1 MKEVAKK
8 YILEVVQNTGSFPKI
23 SWLAKELGTNEYQ
36 TRQILKELVR
46 EKFLYMKGNWYY
58 LSKNEYDRIRNN
70 DKRNEKTQREQDVV
84 GGIQNN
90 NLGHIQNEEDVNL
103 GYIQNDFGRIQ
114 NEENVQNN
122 VQNIQNNV
130 QNVQNNVQ
138 NVQNNVQ
145 NVQNRPI
152 FDIAIF
158 SIRFVLFAV
167 GIGAVILSFYFTF
180 TWLADTLPKYIAA
193 LVSGIMI
200 GFSSMAFQV
209 IILFVTKQVVTKWY
223 RFLIAAGFLV
233 LWAIVVSFSM
243 LSTVAVQYDEYIKNV
258 VVEAET
264 LKDISVGRTEWALLQ
279 EEKSIIETQLED
291 KRMAYYYYLE
301 TSKTQQ
307 TGSKAWND
315 NQWRITLNQREIDK
329 LVEQL
334 KKVRENEKRMLK
346 ELPEA
351 TAADNTT
358 GRINNFFTWVST
370 TFNFNQNIFRFVIT
384 SFPAVFI
391 DLIAPI
397 ALSIAFFL
405 KKKKI
410 NPKN

>member
-8 YILEVVQNTGSFPKI
+8 YILEAVQNTGSFPKI
-23 SWLAKELGTNEYQ
+23 SWLAKKLGTNEYR
-36 TRQILKELVR
+36 TRLILKELVK

-70 DKRNEKTQREQDVV
+70 DEHNEKTQREQDVTEN
-84 GGIQNN
+84 IQNN
-90 NLGHIQNEEDVNL
+90 NLGHIQNDENINS
-103 GYIQNDFGRIQ
+103 GYIQNNFGRIQ
-114 NEENVQNN
+114 NEENVQN
-122 VQNIQNNV
+122 
-130 QNVQNNVQ
+130 
-138 NVQNNVQ
+138 

-180 TWLADTLPKYIAA
+180 TWLAGTLPKYIAA

-209 IILFVTKQVVTKWY
+209 IILFVTKQVITKWY
-223 RFLIAAGFLV
+223 RFLIAAGFLF
-233 LWAIVVSFSM
+233 LWTIVVSFSM
-243 LSTVAVQYDEYIKNV
+243 LSTVAVQYDEYMKNV

-264 LKDISVGRTEWALLQ
+264 LKNINVGRTEWALLQ
-279 EEKSIIETQLED
+279 EEKKIIETQLED
-291 KRMAYYYYLE
+291 RRKAYHYYLE

-307 TGSKAWND
+307 IGSKAWND

-334 KKVRENEKRMLK
+334 KKVRENEKKMLK

-358 GRINNFFTWVST
+358 GRINNFFAWVST

-405 KKKKI
+405 KRKKI
-410 NPKN
+410 DPKN

>member
-23 SWLAKELGTNEYQ
+23 SWLARELGTNEYR
-36 TRQILKELVR
+36 TRQILKELVK

-58 LSKNEYDRIRNN
+58 LSKNEYNKICNN
-70 DKRNEKTQREQDVV
+70 DKRNEKTQREQDVAE
-84 GGIQNN
+84 GIQNN
-90 NLGHIQNEEDVNL
+90 NLGYIQNEENVNL
-103 GYIQNDFGRIQ
+103 GHIQNDFGRIQ
-114 NEENVQNN
+114 NKENVQN
-122 VQNIQNNV
+122 
-130 QNVQNNVQ
+130 
-138 NVQNNVQ
+138 

-167 GIGAVILSFYFTF
+167 GIGAVILSFYFTY

-209 IILFVTKQVVTKWY
+209 IILFVTKQVITKWY

-233 LWAIVVSFSM
+233 LWTIVVSFSM
-243 LSTVAVQYDEYIKNV
+243 LSTVAVQYDEYMKNV

-264 LKDISVGRTEWALLQ
+264 LKNINVGRTEWALLQ
-279 EEKSIIETQLED
+279 EEKRMIETQLED
-291 KRMAYYYYLE
+291 KRKAYHYHLE

-334 KKVRENEKRMLK
+334 KKVRENEKKMLK

-351 TAADNTT
+351 TVADNTT
-358 GRINNFFTWVST
+358 GRINNFFAWVST

-405 KKKKI
+405 KRKKQI
-410 NPKN
+410 QKN

>member
-58 LSKNEYDRIRNN
+58 LSKNEYNRIRNN
-70 DKRNEKTQREQDVV
+70 DKRNEKTQREQDVA
-84 GGIQNN
+84 GSIQNN
-90 NLGHIQNEEDVNL
+90 NLGHIQNEENVNL
-103 GYIQNDFGRIQ
+103 GHIQNDFGRIQ

-122 VQNIQNNV
+122 VQN
-130 QNVQNNVQ
+130 
-138 NVQNNVQ
+138 
-145 NVQNRPI
+145 VQNRPI
-152 FDIAIF
+152 FDVAIF
-158 SIRFVLFAV
+158 SIRFVLSAV
-167 GIGAVILSFYFTF
+167 GTGAAILSFYFTF

-233 LWAIVVSFSM
+233 LWVIVVSFSM
-243 LSTVAVQYDEYIKNV
+243 LSTVAVQYDEYMKNV

-279 EEKSIIETQLED
+279 EEKRITETQLED
-291 KRMAYYYYLE
+291 KRMAYPYYLE

-307 TGSKAWND
+307 TGSKVWND

-334 KKVRENEKRMLK
+334 KKVQENEKRMLK

-351 TAADNTT
+351 TVADNTT

-370 TFNFNQNIFRFVIT
+370 TFNFNQNIFRFLIT

>member
-36 TRQILKELVR
+36 IRQILKELVR

-58 LSKNEYDRIRNN
+58 LSKNEYNRICNN
-70 DKRNEKTQREQDVV
+70 DKRNKKTQREQDVA
-84 GGIQNN
+84 GSIQNN
-90 NLGHIQNEEDVNL
+90 NLGHIQNEENVNL
-103 GYIQNDFGRIQ
+103 GHIQNDFGRIQ
-114 NEENVQNN
+114 NEE
-122 VQNIQNNV
+122 
-130 QNVQNNVQ
+130 

-158 SIRFVLFAV
+158 SIRFVLFTV
-167 GIGAVILSFYFTF
+167 GTGAVILSFYFTF

-264 LKDISVGRTEWALLQ
+264 LKDISVGRSEWALLQ
-279 EEKSIIETQLED
+279 EEKRITETQLED
-291 KRMAYYYYLE
+291 KRMAYHYYLE

-307 TGSKAWND
+307 IGSKVWND

-334 KKVRENEKRMLK
+334 KKVQENEKRMLK

-351 TAADNTT
+351 TVADNTT

-370 TFNFNQNIFRFVIT
+370 TFNFNQNIFRFLIT

-410 NPKN
+410 NPKNQ